1 MRIGLVIYG
10 SLDTLSGGY
19 LYDRMLVAALHAA
32 GHEVI
37 LFSLPWRSYP
47 AHLTDNLAI
56 AFAARLAAAR
66 LDLLLQ
72 DELNHP
78 SLFWLNQRL
87 HHTLACP
94 IVAVVH
100 HLRSQETH
108 APALLPLYRAVERA
122 YLATVDGCIYN
133 SQTTRD
139 TVEALLGRAI
149 PHIIAYPAGDHIH
162 PPARA
167 EVLELLARRSASIGP
182 LQVLF
187 VGNVIA
193 RKGLHTLVSALA
205 ALPCTQWQLQI
216 VGNDRID
223 PSYSRRVRTLAARAD
238 LNDNLIWHGALDDA
252 ALRRQWCAADL
263 LAVPSYEGFGIVY
276 LEAMA
281 FGLPVIAST
290 AGAAHEI
297 ITPGANGYLVAPD
310 KPAHLASYLNT
321 LATNRSQLAVLGY
334 HAHLRFERHP
344 TWQASM
350 ARAVTWLHEAHLGNL
365 HHDHPV

>member
-133 SQTTRD
+133 SQTTRG
-139 TVEALLGRAI
+139 TVEALLRRAI
-149 PHIIAYPAGDHIH
+149 PHIIAYPATTFI
-162 PPARA
+162 
-167 EVLELLARRSASIGP
+167 
-182 LQVLF
+182 
-187 VGNVIA
+187 
-193 RKGLHTLVSALA
+193 
-205 ALPCTQWQLQI
+205 
-216 VGNDRID
+216 
-223 PSYSRRVRTLAARAD
+223 
-238 LNDNLIWHGALDDA
+238 
-252 ALRRQWCAADL
+252 LRRRPKCWNCSRGAPRR
-263 LAVPSYEGFGIVY
+263 LALCKCSLWVMS
-276 LEAMA
+276 
-281 FGLPVIAST
+281 S
-290 AGAAHEI
+290 
-297 ITPGANGYLVAPD
+297 
-310 KPAHLASYLNT
+310 
-321 LATNRSQLAVLGY
+321 
-334 HAHLRFERHP
+334 
-344 TWQASM
+344 
-350 ARAVTWLHEAHLGNL
+350 RAKGCIRLC
-365 HHDHPV
+365 PP